1 MLEVE
6 SYMNKDNV
14 IVCRDSL
21 AEQEEEMSCEYIT
34 VLFFQELLELEKLL
48 CGGRRMRIVRS
59 TDGKLVVSVYCCG
72 ESKAEFTHTVKLK
85 DLHNARQVM
94 DEVSRLFSALLEARC
109 VEPM

>member
-1 MLEVE
+1 MLDFG
-6 SYMNKDNV
+6 SMTKNNI

-21 AEQEEEMSCEYIT
+21 AEQEEGLSCEDVT
-34 VLFFQELLELEKLL
+34 VLFVQELLELEKLL
-48 CGGRRMRIVRS
+48 CGGRGMRIVRS
-59 TDGKLVVSVYCCG
+59 TEKKMVVSVYCCG

>member
-1 MLEVE
+1 
-6 SYMNKDNV
+6 MNKDNV

-21 AEQEEEMSCEYIT
+21 AEQEEMMSCEYIT

-48 CGGRRMRIVRS
+48 CGGRRMRIVWS
-59 TDGKLVVSVYCCG
+59 TDGKLVVSVRCIG
-72 ESKAEFTHTVKLK
+72 ESKAVFSYTIKPK
-85 DLHNARQVM
+85 DHFNVRQLL